1 MAETEI
7 KKDTMEN
14 VEETG
19 ETMQEQ
25 AEQEPE
31 AEVELSFPV
40 QMSASLLYDYLIHH
54 AYTGSSG
61 ILGTCFGILG
71 LIAYAKTHF
80 ILYLILGIVLI
91 LYLPVNLR
99 YRASLQM
106 LQPVMKQPLNYE
118 FSEKG
123 FTVSQGETRQ
133 SVRWEQCTK
142 AVSTSL
148 SIVVYTG
155 KNNASVFP
163 RKQLGGQLTDLLAVI
178 AKYMDPKKVKIRY

>member
-1 MAETEI
+1 MAETE
-7 KKDTMEN
+7 KKTETSEMEN
-14 VEETG
+14 ETEVSTQEQEG
-19 ETMQEQ
+19 ET
-25 AEQEPE
+25 
-31 AEVELSFPV
+31 EVELSFPV
-40 QMSASLLYDYLIHH
+40 QMNASLLYDYLLHH

-61 ILGTCFGILG
+61 ILGTCFGLLG

-80 ILYLILGIVLI
+80 ILYLILGIILI
-91 LYLPVNLR
+91 LYLPVTLR
-99 YRASLQM
+99 YRAGLQM

-118 FSEKG
+118 FTEQG
-123 FTVSQGETRQ
+123 FTVSQGEVKQ

-178 AKYMDPKKVKIRY
+178 ARYMDPKKVKIRY

>member
-19 ETMQEQ
+19 EIMQEQ

-118 FSEKG
+118 FSETG